1 MFERTKMDRAELLA
15 KLREIMSDQLAI
27 DEEKIIESA
36 SFVEDLGVDS
46 LDLLQLVTAIEDEL
60 SIAIPD
66 EAFEN
71 LSTVGDA
78 LTIIE
83 GLK

>member
-1 MFERTKMDRAELLA
+1 MDRAELLA